1 MSVRAG
7 LLLLAGAAIAF
18 VGALCGI
25 GGGLFAVPMLH
36 YLFRLDLRASVATSL
51 CLVAATAWS
60 STATELLRPDSALV
74 LSVVLPLALGALAG
88 AQLGYRI
95 SKRLDERRLK
105 AVFAAVLLLAG
116 ARMLLLDSIPAGPTE
131 VAGGS
136 PLVLGA
142 LAALIGAGAGT
153 VAPLLGI
160 GGGLVVVPALMFTMP
175 GLGALAVRAASL
187 GVACVTSAR
196 SIQLYAGEGII
207 RPALGLP
214 IALGALVGASLGVH
228 TVHLPG
234 MSEVGQRVMGGILVL
249 TALRFAR
256 DVARPR
262 SPGSG
267 EAADGAAE

>member
-1 MSVRAG
+1 VSVRAG

-95 SKRLDERRLK
+95 SRRLDERRLK

-142 LAALIGAGAGT
+142 LIGAGAGT

-187 GVACVTSAR
+187 AVACVTSAR